1 MIKMQEDE
9 FDRIKITDDIPNC
22 PPHEV
27 VKLYCY
33 GTHTDY
39 GCIRCKMKSYRLEDF
54 TNKT

>member
-1 MIKMQEDE
+1 MQEDE